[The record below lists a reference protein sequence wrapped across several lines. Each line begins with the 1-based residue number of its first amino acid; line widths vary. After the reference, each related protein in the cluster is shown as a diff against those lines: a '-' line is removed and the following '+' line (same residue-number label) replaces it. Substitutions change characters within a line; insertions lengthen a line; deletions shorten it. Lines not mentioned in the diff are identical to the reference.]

1 MRSERIKAGGVAAT
15 ADKLAHA
22 QAGGWLN
29 SRSIHSDHRGRE
41 RRRIKNART
50 VNERIAKAAARS
62 QRDMAARGGT
72 KKAKAA

>member
-22 QAGGWLN
+22 QAGGWLG
-29 SRSIHSDHRGRE
+29 SKSIHADVRSRE
-41 RRRIKNART
+41 RRRLLNART
-50 VNERIAKAAARS
+50 FNERLAKAAARS